1 VDTPADFSD
10 ADLLPREAATAL
22 PDTVKDLLVEPPAV
36 RDLAEQSPEV
46 KWHKEFDFPGVLASV
61 PECRDQV
68 MEFVALHCPDE
79 DDRIDL
85 LVAIQE
91 ALANAALHGCHD
103 DPAKRI
109 HCRVTAN
116 ANEITVVIRDPGP
129 GFDLNRADADQYAAT
144 KLSHGRGICLMR
156 SLMTEVS
163 FAHHG
168 AEIVLRKQL
177 RATS

>member
-1 VDTPADFSD
+1 MEIPADFSD
-10 ADLLPREAATAL
+10 EDLQPREAAAAL
-22 PDTVKDLLVEPPAV
+22 PDTVKDLMAEPPAM
-36 RDLAEQSPEV
+36 RDKAEQSPEV
-46 KWHKEFDFPGVLASV
+46 KWHKDFDFPGALACVS
-61 PECRDQV
+61 ECREQV
-68 MEFVALHCPDE
+68 MEFVGLHCPNE

-85 LVAIQE
+85 RVAIQE

-116 ANEITVVIRDPGP
+116 ANEITVAVRDPGP
-129 GFDLNRADADQYAAT
+129 GFDLQPTDADKCAAT

-163 FAHHG
+163 FAHGG
-168 AEIVLRKQL
+168 AEIVLHKQI
-177 RATS
+177 RATA

>member
-1 VDTPADFSD
+1 M
-10 ADLLPREAATAL
+10 
-22 PDTVKDLLVEPPAV
+22 
-36 RDLAEQSPEV
+36 RDLIAEPLAVTDAAEESPEV
-46 KWHKEFDFPGVLASV
+46 EWRKEFDFPGVLASV
-61 PECRDQV
+61 PESRDQV

-103 DPAKRI
+103 DPVKRI

-116 ANEITVVIRDPGP
+116 ANEITVVIRDTGP
-129 GFDLNRADADQYAAT
+129 GFDLNRADADKYAAT

-168 AEIVLRKQL
+168 AEIVLRKRL
-177 RATS
+177 RATA

>member
-1 VDTPADFSD
+1 M
-10 ADLLPREAATAL
+10 
-22 PDTVKDLLVEPPAV
+22 VEPLAV
-36 RDLAEQSPEV
+36 RDKAEQSPEV
-46 KWHKEFDFPGVLASV
+46 EWHQEFEFTGVLASV
-61 PECRDQV
+61 PECREQV